1 MADNAIGA
9 EERVLGYVQLR
20 RNEIV
25 QALDAVL
32 ARKGTELGRI
42 SPLGEAACVKLAEF
56 ASRGKMIRGA
66 LVGYTSGLGGESGA
80 APVAVG
86 MAMELFQSALL
97 VHDDIMD
104 RDDQRRGRPSVH
116 FQYAEEARL
125 TGLRDPDHLGNS
137 LGICAGDIAFFLAFE
152 ILGEL
157 AVSPAVRARLVSLF
171 SRELA
176 LVGVAQMMDMAA
188 AAGSSEKTAE
198 EILRLYLYKTG
209 RYTFSLPLVAGALL
223 GGLAE
228 ERVAELDR
236 VGEHLGMLFQIKD
249 DEIGLFGDPAD
260 TGKPVGS
267 DIREGKKTIF
277 HAYLLR
283 LSAPSE
289 RARLGPLWG
298 APDLSEADVRAV
310 LQAMEATGV
319 RVEVDGL
326 IRSLAASAAEIAGR
340 EGYAFLSDLLSY
352 SLDRR
357 R

>member
-1 MADNAIGA
+1 MANPAGGA
-9 EERVLGYVQLR
+9 EDRVLGYVELR
-20 RNEIV
+20 RNEIAG
-25 QALDAVL
+25 ALDALL
-32 ARKGTELGRI
+32 ARKGAELARV
-42 SPLGEAACVKLAEF
+42 SPLGAEACGKLGEF

-66 LVGYTSGLGGESGA
+66 LVSYASGLGGMSGD

-104 RDDQRRGRPSVH
+104 RDAQRRGRPSVH
-116 FQYAEEARL
+116 FQYAEEARGA
-125 TGLRDPDHLGNS
+125 GLREPDHLGNS

-152 ILGEL
+152 VLGEL
-157 AVSPAVRARLVSLF
+157 GVDPAIRARLVSLF

-188 AAGSSEKTAE
+188 AASSSEKSVE

-209 RYTFSLPLVAGALL
+209 RYTFSLPLVAGGIL

-228 ERVAELDR
+228 ERVSELDR

-277 HAYLLR
+277 HAFLLR
-283 LSAPSE
+283 LSPQGS
-289 RARLGPLWG
+289 LWG
-298 APDLSEADVRAV
+298 EPDLSEADVRAV
-310 LQAMEATGV
+310 LLEMERTGV
-319 RVEVDGL
+319 RAEVERL
-326 IRSLAASAAEIAGR
+326 TRSLADRAAEITGR
-340 EGYAFLSDLLSY
+340 DGYAFLGDLLSY
-352 SLDRR
+352 SLGRR